1 MSGEQEPPF
10 QDHEY
15 REPPRRYVRSP
26 RDALAPEQL
35 PPPPSRRVR
44 NPFIIIGNTIF
55 TGLLLLILAIG
66 AVIYFGEKKLVAPGP
81 LDRDRNVV
89 IQSRKGVRD
98 IADTLKREGVIDQT
112 LPFIAAAVILR
123 VTDEMK
129 AGEYLFEAHSSV
141 ASVLKTMVEGRSI
154 QYSVTVPEGLT
165 SQQIMQ
171 RLKDSAVLTGDL
183 PPVPPEGSLL
193 PETYK
198 VTRGTTRAQVIQRMS
213 SAHRRLLDEIWAKR
227 SPDLPLKT
235 PQELVTLASI
245 VEKETGKTDERAR
258 VAGVFVNRLKK
269 HMRLQSDP
277 TIIYGLT
284 GGKGPLGRP
293 ILKSELDAPNPYS
306 TYQIDGLPPGPIANP
321 GRASLEATAHPMKS
335 NELYFVADGTG
346 GHVFSETLDEHSRN
360 VAHWR
365 ALEKQNAAAPAPVPA
380 AAQAEKTEAPPEQ
393 VAPAAKTKPAG
404 PITSPRSTAPA
415 RKKAPKK
422 KSDAKK
428 KAEPAPA
435 Q

>member
-1 MSGEQEPPF
+1 M
-10 QDHEY
+10 
-15 REPPRRYVRSP
+15 
-26 RDALAPEQL
+26 
-35 PPPPSRRVR
+35 
-44 NPFIIIGNTIF
+44 
-55 TGLLLLILAIG
+55 
-66 AVIYFGEKKLVAPGP
+66 
-81 LDRDRNVV
+81 
-89 IQSRKGVRD
+89 
-98 IADTLKREGVIDQT
+98 
-112 LPFIAAAVILR
+112 
-123 VTDEMK
+123 
-129 AGEYLFEAHSSV
+129 

-165 SQQIMQ
+165 SQQILQ
-171 RLKDSAVLTGDL
+171 RLKDSVVLTGDL
-183 PPVPPEGSLL
+183 PSVPPEGSLL

-213 SAHRRLLDEIWAKR
+213 SAHKRLLDEIWAKR

-235 PQELVTLASI
+235 PEELVTLASI

-365 ALEKQNAAAPAPVPA
+365 ALEKQNGAASAPAPA
-380 AAQAEKTEAPPEQ
+380 AAQAEPAEKIEAPAEQ
-393 VAPAAKTKPAG
+393 VVPAAKTKPAG

-415 RKKAPKK
+415 KK
-422 KSDAKK
+422 KSTKNKPDARKK
-428 KAEPAPA
+428 TAPAPTPA

>member
-10 QDHEY
+10 QEHEY

-44 NPFIIIGNTIF
+44 NPFVIIGNTIF
-55 TGLLLLILAIG
+55 TGLLLLIMAIG
-66 AVIYFGEKKLVAPGP
+66 AVLYFGEKKLVAPGP

-112 LPFIAAAVILR
+112 LPFIAAAVFLR

-129 AGEYLFEAHSSV
+129 AGEYLFEAHSSM

-171 RLKDSAVLTGDL
+171 RLKDSVVLTGDL

-198 VTRGTTRAQVIQRMS
+198 VTRGTTREQVIQRMS
-213 SAHRRLLDEIWAKR
+213 AAHRRLIDEIWAKR

-235 PQELVTLASI
+235 PEELVTLASI

-365 ALEKQNAAAPAPVPA
+365 SLERQNAAPAPVPA
-380 AAQAEKTEAPPEQ
+380 AAQAEKTEAPAEQ

-415 RKKAPKK
+415 KK
-422 KSDAKK
+422 KSKK
-428 KAEPAPA
+428 KPDARKKVAPA
-435 Q
+435 ATAQ